1 MTTLAG
7 GVACTPSPINF
18 KMVYRHPNHLY
29 LAAAYHPQLSR
40 LSLAHNRFAAVTD
53 TVAAAVAAVG
63 IAAAAAAAVAAAV
76 GIAAEA
82 GLIPAALARARFHA
96 AAVAF
101 AEIQPQS

>member
-18 KMVYRHPNHLY
+18 KMVYRHSSHLY

-63 IAAAAAAAVAAAV
+63 IAAAAAAVAAAV